1 MDTLVWT
8 IAHAGRVAQ
17 VAEDGELSGDAELVV
32 LLRDKLREPV
42 TVFRR
47 GTVQPAGG
55 APAGSIELLP
65 GDRRYVVARVRTLC
79 DGDSGFEITGCDWR
93 SPTLIRPAGGGAAR
107 PG

>member
-8 IAHAGRVAQ
+8 IAHGGRIAQ

-32 LLRDKLREPV
+32 LLREKLSEPV

-47 GTVQPAGG
+47 GTVQPAGTA
-55 APAGSIELLP
+55 APDAIELQP

-79 DGDSGFEITGCDWR
+79 DRDSSFEITGCDWR
-93 SPTLIRPAGGGAAR
+93 
-107 PG
+107 